1 MAKSKPK
8 TESFKPSKVKV
19 PKVKVFNLNN
29 PLEESITRNQIIQ
42 LMKRGYGEEDVA
54 IKLGLEVKQVVVQY
68 KIAIKEMAETR
79 SQITEEVLT
88 MKLKEY
94 QEVKK
99 EAWEAW
105 EKSKNPIE
113 KEAYETI
120 TSEYG
125 KKEIIKRFKEG
136 RLPASE
142 YLNVILQCLKAE
154 RELLGM
160 NPVRK
165 IEGSVTV
172 AGTVFDWHRFM
183 DELDDI
189 GNLEREVEDKIYEGL
204 PRVNAEAEVS

>member
-8 TESFKPSKVKV
+8 TESFKRSKVKV
-19 PKVKVFNLNN
+19 PKVKIFNLNN
-29 PLEESITRNQIIQ
+29 PVEESVCRNKIIQ
-42 LMKRGYGEEDVA
+42 LMKRGFGEEEIA
-54 IKLGLEVKQVVVQY
+54 GELGLEVKQVVVQY

-79 SQITEEVLT
+79 SQVTEEVLT
-88 MKLKEY
+88 LKLKEY

-99 EAWEAW
+99 EAWLAW

-125 KKEIIKRFKEG
+125 TKEIAKRFKEG

-154 RELLGM
+154 RELLGI

-165 IEGSVTV
+165 IEGSMTV
-172 AGTVFDWHRFM
+172 AGVVFDWNRFM

-189 GNLEREVEDKIYEGL
+189 GDLEREAEDKIYEGL
-204 PRVNAEAEVS
+204 PKINAEAEVE